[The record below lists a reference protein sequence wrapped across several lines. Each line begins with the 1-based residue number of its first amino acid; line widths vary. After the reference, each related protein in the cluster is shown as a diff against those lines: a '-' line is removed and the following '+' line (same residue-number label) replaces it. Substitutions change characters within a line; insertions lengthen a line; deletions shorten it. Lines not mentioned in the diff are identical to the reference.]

1 MKNSA
6 IIFIFLLFNSVASK
20 SSTFLKKRRHVPL
33 QNRAA
38 SVDAAVNLRG
48 GALDFRYF
56 VAGGTC
62 AAISHGI
69 TTPID
74 VVKTRMQSEP
84 EVYNKGLIS
93 ATVDI
98 VQNNGFGSL
107 LAGLGP
113 TVIGYAIEG
122 AMKFGVYEVT
132 KPIMIKFLGVHFEN
146 VNIASAF
153 LLSSVIAGA
162 VAAILLCPMESARI
176 RVVTDPSFE
185 GMNTVSTLGRLV
197 KEDGFLQLFGGLW
210 AMLAKQVP
218 YTMGKQVSFD
228 MFAGLLYSI
237 VLTSFT
243 SLSKEDIKWVV
254 SFGAAFIASIFA
266 CITSQPGDMILTA
279 TYKGASDGRG
289 FVDIIAEIYK
299 SSGFAGFFTG
309 TGARLVHVCSIITSQ
324 LMIYDVVKQALGLPA
339 TGSH

>member
-1 MKNSA
+1 
-6 IIFIFLLFNSVASK
+6 
-20 SSTFLKKRRHVPL
+20 
-33 QNRAA
+33 
-38 SVDAAVNLRG
+38 
-48 GALDFRYF
+48 
-56 VAGGTC
+56 
-62 AAISHGI
+62 
-69 TTPID
+69 
-74 VVKTRMQSEP
+74 
-84 EVYNKGLIS
+84 
-93 ATVDI
+93 
-98 VQNNGFGSL
+98 
-107 LAGLGP
+107 
-113 TVIGYAIEG
+113 
-122 AMKFGVYEVT
+122 
-132 KPIMIKFLGVHFEN
+132 
-146 VNIASAF
+146 
-153 LLSSVIAGA
+153 
-162 VAAILLCPMESARI
+162 
-176 RVVTDPSFE
+176 
-185 GMNTVSTLGRLV
+185 MNTVSTLGRLV

-228 MFAGLLYSI
+228 IFAGLLYSI

-279 TYKGASDGRG
+279 TYKEASDGRG